1 MAEGW
6 ARALKGDVMEAHSAG
21 VEPKT
26 VDPRAVRV
34 MAEAGI
40 DISGQR
46 SKSIDDLAG
55 LEFDYVVT
63 LCDHA
68 QETCPFF
75 PGRVKR
81 IHAPFEDPPKLAA
94 GAATEEDALAHYRR
108 VRDEVRRFVERLP
121 DGLETGCSA

>member
-6 ARALKGDVMEAHSAG
+6 ARALKGDVIEAHSAG

-121 DGLETGCSA
+121 EGLETGCSA